1 VATGEDRVVAA
12 GQGFRP
18 PLYMDDQDGMHPIGV
33 AVAALALD
41 PNPRNAFIRGDYRR
55 LRVGPYRVMYVI
67 DDPGLHGRP
76 LESCPQADAT
86 VSPDEP

>member
-1 VATGEDRVVAA
+1 MGVPSTE
-12 GQGFRP
+12 F
-18 PLYMDDQDGMHPIGV
+18 GV

-41 PNPRNAFIRGDYRR
+41 PNPRNAFIGGDYRR

-76 LESCPQADAT
+76 LGSCPPSRRHGIPGRT
-86 VSPDEP
+86 VIVARG